1 MGKCDKKCFKLE
13 TDNYNLCIEQTELN
27 FNVDMGYISGNN
39 SYAPL
44 TEKPQI
50 NFRTLQAGNNTYE
63 YLGVQ
68 EEIDDISEQDID
80 NLIYG
85 G

>member
-1 MGKCDKKCFKLE
+1 MNCCKINFKLE
-13 TDNYNLCIEQTELN
+13 EECLN
-27 FNVDMGYISGNN
+27 FTLENSTLEFKADLGYISGNVN

-44 TEKPQI
+44 SEKPQI
-50 NFRTLQAGNNTYE
+50 NYRILQPGNNTYE

-68 EEIDDISEQDID
+68 ETIYDITEQDID
-80 NLIYG
+80 RIIYG